1 MSYSASGE
9 YTYHESF
16 SNTGS
21 KRSLNS
27 AVQYTPLTDNE
38 AIELFK
44 TFPSKI
50 TSSQLKALS
59 RSNIDAINKNFESK
73 FFILDLSSSKHIEYA
88 LQLIGDNAIYTTL
101 INAQDSDLHSKTG
114 ISNSISTST
123 INILKLLGPER
134 LNIIKT
140 SDFPN
145 VTKANLDR
153 LRDLINNWL

>member
-9 YTYHESF
+9 YTSHESF
-16 SNTGS
+16 SNVRQ
-21 KRSLNS
+21 RSLNS
-27 AVQYTPLTDNE
+27 DVKYTPLTDDE
-38 AIELFK
+38 AIALFK

-50 TSSQLKALS
+50 TSYQLSALS
-59 RSNIDAINKNFESK
+59 RPNIDAINSYFESK

-101 INAQDSDLHSKTG
+101 INAQNSDLHSTTG

-123 INILKLLGPER
+123 INILKILGTER

-145 VTKANLDR
+145 VNSDNLAK
-153 LRDLINNWL
+153 LRNLIKNWL